1 MRSAEPNLKFA
12 SRNRVLGNRA
22 LDALAQAIFRLVI
35 VLFFIVPNFVSA
47 ETVGANTL
55 VVVSDNRGVYR
66 EIVQGLQS
74 HASVDAENV
83 PVIVLADAV
92 NLQHLLLQSEAIVT
106 LGTHAADKVFHYAP
120 SAPVLSA
127 LITESGFTY
136 LANKHYQSLENALDH
151 GVSAIFLDQPLQRL
165 YQLGALLLPEA
176 RRIGVLTSDIA
187 TAETSARNF
196 SPDPDKGV
204 LLQYVTVGAS
214 SRPINV
220 LNPIIKNSDFVIAL
234 PGKKAVT
241 VSAAK
246 WILQI
251 GSQSRTP
258 VIAFSKK
265 YAKSGALASVY
276 TSPQNV
282 VDDIVHVIS
291 LHGLAQASSALVYFP
306 HNFSVEINH
315 TVADILNVQ
324 IREDGYYH
332 RAISLAEGER

>member
-1 MRSAEPNLKFA
+1 MNAIG
-12 SRNRVLGNRA
+12 NRTLGNLTFEA
-22 LDALAQAIFRLVI
+22 LVQALLRLVI
-35 VLFFIVPNFVSA
+35 VILITTPSLVSA
-47 ETVGANTL
+47 ETVGVNTL
-55 VVVSDNRGVYR
+55 VVVSDDKGVYQ

-74 HASVDAENV
+74 HASVDPENM
-83 PVIVLADAV
+83 PVVVLADAV
-92 NLQHLLLQSEAIVT
+92 NLQYLLLQSETIVT
-106 LGTHAADKVFHYAP
+106 LGTHAADRVFHYAP
-120 SAPVLSA
+120 SARVLSA

-136 LANKHYQSLENALDH
+136 LAIKHYQSLENALEH
-151 GVSAIFLDQPLQRL
+151 GVSAVFLDQPIERL

-187 TAETSARNF
+187 TAENSVRNF
-196 SPDPDKGV
+196 SPDTDKGV

-214 SRPINV
+214 SSPINV

-234 PGKKAVT
+234 PGKKATT

-246 WILQI
+246 WILKI

-276 TSPQNV
+276 TSPENV
-282 VDDIVHVIS
+282 VEDIVHIIS
-291 LHGLAQASSALVYFP
+291 LHGLAQANSALVYFP
-306 HNFSVEINH
+306 HSFSVEINY

-324 IREDGYYH
+324 VREDDYYH
-332 RAISLAEGER
+332 RTISQAEGQR